1 MVQVKMEK
9 MKIMIIIK
17 RQIED
22 IKEDRMSLVIW
33 GFSCVLS
40 TCLERAGF
48 INSLVP
54 YLQNVTHFL
63 L

>member
-33 GFSCVLS
+33 GLSCVVS

-54 YLQNVTHFL
+54 
-63 L
+63 